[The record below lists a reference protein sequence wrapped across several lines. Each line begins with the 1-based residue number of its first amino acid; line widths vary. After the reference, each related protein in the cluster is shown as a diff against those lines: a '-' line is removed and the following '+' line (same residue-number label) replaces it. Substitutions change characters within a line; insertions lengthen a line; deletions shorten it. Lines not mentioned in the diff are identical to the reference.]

1 MWRTVTEP
9 RFGGKPEDPL
19 PNTILTVKKAAL
31 LAFLLAAVLAGR
43 AGAAATAPRV
53 LVIHFGQDLEIDQ
66 VTQGWIDGQL
76 HRAEHG
82 GYSAAVIELDTP
94 GGDLDSMRTIVQ
106 TELNLKVPVIVYI
119 PDGSRAGSAG
129 VWLSQ
134 AADVLA
140 MGPDGT
146 EIGASTPIDGSGQ
159 NIPGSDLRR
168 KVINDAAASLQSLMQ
183 SHGRNA
189 AWGNKAV
196 RVASSL
202 TAQQA
207 LKMNVIDLISP
218 SLPALLN
225 TIDGRVTVPRHLT
238 LHTANAAQDNTSPGF
253 VTKFLDVLINP
264 NVVSLLFLAGLV
276 GIGFEIFHPGVIL
289 PGTVGAISMVGALF
303 GLSVLSVSWSGLA
316 LIILGVALLVIDA
329 HVATHGVLT
338 IGGLISLAVGL
349 ATLFNGGPGAAHVS
363 TPLIVA
369 VALVLGGFWA
379 FAIGKAVASRRL
391 PVTVGPQEMVGME
404 GVVRDNGLVFVRGEL
419 WRARSSE
426 PLAAGE
432 RVHVDALD
440 GLTLRVHRV

>member
-1 MWRTVTEP
+1 M
-9 RFGGKPEDPL
+9 
-19 PNTILTVKKAAL
+19 KKGAL
-31 LAFLLAAVLAGR
+31 LAFLLLAVVAGK
-43 AGAAATAPRV
+43 AGAATPPRV
-53 LVIHFGQDLEIDQ
+53 LVIHFGTDLEIDP

-82 GYSAAVIELDTP
+82 GFSAAVIVLDTP

-106 TELNLKVPVIVYI
+106 TELGLKVPVIVYV
-119 PDGSRAGSAG
+119 PDGSRAASAG
-129 VWLSQ
+129 VWVSQ

-146 EIGASTPIDGSGQ
+146 NIGASTPIDSSGQ

-183 SHGRNA
+183 SHGRDA
-189 AWGNKAV
+189 AWGAKAV

-202 TAQQA
+202 SAQQA

-218 SLPALLN
+218 SLPALLK
-225 TIDGRVTVPRHLT
+225 TIDGRVTTPRHLT
-238 LHTANAAQDNTSPGF
+238 LHTANAELVDTSPGF

-264 NVVSLLFLAGLV
+264 NVVSLLFLAGII

-316 LIILGVALLVIDA
+316 LIVLGVALLVIDA

-338 IGGLISLAVGL
+338 VGGLISLSVGL

-363 TPLIVA
+363 TPLIVT

-379 FAIGKAVASRRL
+379 FAIGKAVASRHL
-391 PVTVGPQEMVGME
+391 PVTVGPQEIVGME
-404 GVVRDNGLVFVRGEL
+404 GVVRDAGLVFVRGEL
-419 WRARSSE
+419 WRARSPE
-426 PLAAGE
+426 PLVPGE
-432 RVHVDALD
+432 RVHIDALD
-440 GLTLRVHRV
+440 GLTLQVHRV